1 MAEPVFTDES
11 GSVIPDDQLAS
22 ALASGQAFGDPTAD
36 YRMKD
41 ETGAIVKV
49 KGAEVPNALAA
60 GASLLSPSESAFEDR
75 RPEYLGTG
83 AAARTLVERGLSTA
97 SGGLS
102 DLAAGLASPEL
113 AQGMRERAQV
123 QDSAGALGGALGAV
137 VPLSL
142 AGKLAKPLSKVAA
155 LAKPSTP
162 IGRMAL
168 RAASAA
174 APLALEGAIYGGTS
188 AAGSAALNGQ
198 EITAEKVLAGAG
210 QGALFGGLLG
220 VGMGASSAALRRIA
234 GKLDETADAVAKSK
248 AAEAGTKVPKGIA
261 DLKPSTRRLKELVGR
276 NATKLDD
283 ALAKVDADY
292 LGYTMKT
299 GPMKGKRIHHGAR
312 DPVDV
317 IDDVTHAWNE
327 TGKEVQRFRDAA
339 DELGRAN
346 PANLPD
352 AVALNQKLDEVVGG
366 IASDPF
372 SGRSAKRLARRIEK
386 DHLEPLRQWRDRG
399 AADPV
404 EQVQALGVENT
415 NYLREGMR
423 DLTEHR
429 KAYEGMTPEQAQA
442 VATGASPTNRGKPF
456 EPIKVN
462 IEPDGSMHLADGRH
476 RLAAAKEAGAT
487 DVLADVT
494 VRGADGKI
502 VREWSGPL
510 SVSGRPVTPDG
521 APSLNQLDRIRQG
534 IGDQLAAAKRA
545 GKKDEIRALS
555 QVYGSFT
562 DVIDETIE
570 RTLTPQGISLAEFKE
585 AKRVYSSLSMVKGA
599 IDDLKFAQARG
610 TPKPQASDDAG
621 LGYALTSLLTG
632 NFGAAASSAARAI
645 GGKLLGDSL
654 PGVLAGG
661 AAKSTAM
668 LELGARAIAT
678 GSRAAAREIPKAAS
692 SGLRYAMRVR
702 PEETVTELREITSSP
717 QRIMQYAADRTA
729 DVALAYPQLAVQ
741 MQKLIVGD
749 LQYLAQTAPPGFR
762 EQGAALTPSSRSKA
776 VYSHPEVQKWLARAE
791 ALENPESA
799 VRALIEGDI
808 QFEAIEALKV
818 RRPLMWG
825 ELRQGIAQE
834 LATRPDDVPFKRRI
848 FLGTAFEFP
857 ADYSM
862 TPDVAAELQAP
873 PVMADGQQQQTRGA
887 NLTADATQ
895 AMTAT
900 QRLEEF

>member
-1 MAEPVFTDES
+1 MAEPAFTDET
-11 GSVIPDDQLAS
+11 GAPIPEDQLAS
-22 ALASGQAFGDPTAD
+22 ALSSGQAFGDPDAE

-49 KGAEVPNALAA
+49 RGGEVPNALAA
-60 GASLLSPSESAFEDR
+60 GATLLSPSESAFEDR
-75 RPEYLGTG
+75 RPEYVGTG
-83 AAARTLVERGLSTA
+83 AAARTLLERGVSTA
-97 SGGLS
+97 TGGLS

-123 QDSAGALGGALGAV
+123 QDSAGAIGGAIGAA

-142 AGKLAKPLSKVAA
+142 AGKLAKPLQKVAS
-155 LAKPSTP
+155 LVKPSTP

-168 RAASAA
+168 RAASEA
-174 APLALEGAIYGGTS
+174 APLALEGALYGGTS

-198 EITAEKVLAGAG
+198 EITAEKVMAGAG

-220 VGMGASSAALRRIA
+220 VATGAGSRALQRIA
-234 GKLDETADAVAKSK
+234 GKADDAAEAVAKSAK
-248 AAEAGTKVPKGIA
+248 TADGGKVPAGLA
-261 DLKPSTRRLKELVGR
+261 DLKISTRRLKEKVGR
-276 NATKLDD
+276 NARKIDD
-283 ALAKVDADY
+283 TLAEVNQDY
-292 LGYTMKT
+292 LGYTMKS

-327 TGKEVQRFRDAA
+327 TGREVQRFRDAA
-339 DELGRAN
+339 DEIGRAD
-346 PANLPD
+346 ARNLPD
-352 AVALNQKLDEVVGG
+352 AMALNQKLDEVVGS

-372 SGRSAKRLARRIEK
+372 SGRAAKRLARKIEK

-399 AADPV
+399 AADPI
-404 EQVQALGVENT
+404 EQAQALGVGNLAEPAKDISPR
-415 NYLREGMR
+415 LRQ
-423 DLTEHR
+423 
-429 KAYEGMTPEQAQA
+429 AYEGATPEQAQA
-442 VATGASPTNRGKPF
+442 IATGQSPPMGTADKIP
-456 EPIKVN
+456 PIKLELTPAGPRVAEGQGR
-462 IEPDGSMHLADGRH
+462 IAAAKAAGAAEVLATVKKPDGS
-476 RLAAAKEAGAT
+476 
-487 DVLADVT
+487 
-494 VRGADGKI
+494 
-502 VREWSGPL
+502 EWTGP
-510 SVSGRPVTPDG
+510 VSIEGRPVTPDG
-521 APSLNQLDRIRQG
+521 APSLGQLDRIRQG
-534 IGDQLAAAKRA
+534 IGDELAAAKRA

-562 DVIDETIE
+562 DAIDTTIE
-570 RTLTPQGISLAEFKE
+570 RTLAPQGISLAEFKE
-585 AKRVYSSLSMVKGA
+585 AKRVYSSLSLVKGA

-610 TPKPQASDDAG
+610 TPQPKASDEAG
-621 LGYALTSLLTG
+621 LAYAFTSLLTG

-654 PGVLAGG
+654 PGTLAGG

-668 LELGARAIAT
+668 LELGARAIAS
-678 GSRAAAREIPKAAS
+678 GSRVAARELPKAAS

-717 QRIMQYAADRTA
+717 QRIMQYAADRTSDIA
-729 DVALAYPQLAVQ
+729 PAYPDLAMQ

-762 EQGAALTPSSRSKA
+762 EQASALTPSSRSKA

-791 ALENPESA
+791 ALENPAEV
-799 VRALIEGDI
+799 VRSLVEGEI
-808 QFEAIEALKV
+808 QFETIEALKA
-818 RRPLMWG
+818 RRPQMWN
-825 ELRQGIAQE
+825 ELRQGVAAE
-834 LATRPDDVPFKRRI
+834 LAVRPDDVPFKRRI

-873 PVMADGQQQQTRGA
+873 PVAAGAEGQAQARGGKVTVDA
-887 NLTADATQ
+887 NQ
-895 AMTAT
+895 AMTVS